1 MDKLINYVTSPQ
13 AFISVLVL
21 LGAVALWAL
30 LKRALRLLAARG
42 DGDNAKKEHLARSIS
57 TTVKYIL
64 AVLAVL
70 TVLQIN
76 GINVSSMVA
85 GLGLASAVVGL
96 ALQDLLKDA
105 IMGMHIVT
113 DHFYAVGDV
122 VSYNGIEGVVVDFT
136 AKTTKL
142 RCLDDNSIL
151 SICNRN
157 ISEIRKLSN
166 FSILDVPLSYQEDA
180 HRVRQVLEELCIRIR
195 QVEDVEDCLYKGA
208 GSFGDSAVIYK
219 IFLYCPP
226 EKKYALRRAALQIL
240 QEGLQEAGLSIP
252 YNRLD
257 VCSVPQS

>member
-1 MDKLINYVTSPQ
+1 MNKLVQYITSPQ
-13 AFISVLVL
+13 AFISVLIL
-21 LGAVALWAL
+21 LGAIALWAL
-30 LKRALRLLAARG
+30 LKRALRLLATRG
-42 DGDNAKKEHLARSIS
+42 DGESAKKEHLARSVS
-57 TTVKYIL
+57 TGVKYIL
-64 AVLAVL
+64 AFLTVL

-76 GINVSSMVA
+76 GINVGSLVA

-96 ALQDLLKDA
+96 ALQDILKDA

-113 DHFYAVGDV
+113 DRFYSVGAV
-122 VSYNGIEGVVVDFT
+122 VSYNGVEGVVVDFT

-142 RCLDDNSIL
+142 RCLDDNSTL

-166 FSILDVPLSYQEDA
+166 FSSIDVPLSYEEDV
-180 HRVRQVLEELCIRIR
+180 HRIHQVLEDLCSRIR
-195 QVEDVEDCLYKGA
+195 QVEGVEDCVYKGT

-226 EKKYALRRAALQIL
+226 EVKYAMRRAAMKIL
-240 QEGLQEAGLSIP
+240 QEGLLEAGLSIP

-257 VCSVPQS
+257 VCSVPQH